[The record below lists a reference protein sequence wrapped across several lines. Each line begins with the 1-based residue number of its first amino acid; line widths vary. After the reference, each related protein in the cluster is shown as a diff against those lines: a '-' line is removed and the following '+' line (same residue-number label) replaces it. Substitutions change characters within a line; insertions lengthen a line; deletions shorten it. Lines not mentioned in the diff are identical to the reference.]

1 MHDPNKAERRGQ
13 GRARGKGRKE
23 VGKRGAAWRMK
34 KKRGNKPK
42 NLDEG
47 EKKIM
52 RRGITCSLLLAL
64 QERLFKLHVGI
75 WRCKFTAGLKPFQ
88 LSVAAKFYDAN
99 GPL

>member
-1 MHDPNKAERRGQ
+1 MTQTRRRGA
-13 GRARGKGRKE
+13 GRAGPGEGEREEGGWEKGGCVE
-23 VGKRGAAWRMK
+23 DE